1 MYEDDFILKITD
13 LNVKFFQD
21 EGIINAVNGV
31 NLKINEGKSIGIIGE
46 SGCGKSVTAYSIL
59 RLLPST
65 GKIIS
70 GEINYKMRDG
80 KVCDLSKINPNSEE
94 MRNIRGGEISLI
106 FQEPMTA
113 FSPVHKIGDQIC
125 EAILLHQKINKR
137 AARERALELLRL
149 VGISNPSTRLDTYSF
164 QLSGGMCQ
172 RAMIA
177 MALSSNPRLLI
188 ADEPTTA
195 VDVTIQAQV
204 LRLIKDVQRDFNLSL
219 IMITHNLGVI
229 AHMVDY
235 VYVMYLGQVV
245 EAGPVFEIFD
255 NPIHPYTRGLLKSIP
270 KLRNDEGR
278 LASIKGSVPDAYHL
292 PTGCFFHSRCQ
303 SIVGE
308 ACFKQLPETKE
319 LIPNHYVRCHLYAK
333 GEVREN
339 DKTYK

>member
-1 MYEDDFILKITD
+1 MYENDFILNITN

-21 EGIINAVNGV
+21 EGIINAVNAV

-46 SGCGKSVTAYSIL
+46 SGCGKSVTAHSIL

-65 GKIIS
+65 GKITS
-70 GEINYKMRDG
+70 GKINYRMRNG

-94 MRNIRGGEISLI
+94 MRKIRGGEISLI

-125 EAILLHQKINKR
+125 ESILLHQKISKQ
-137 AARERALELLRL
+137 AARERAVELLQL
-149 VGISNPSTRLDTYSF
+149 VGISNPSTKIDEYSF
-164 QLSGGMCQ
+164 RLSGGMCQ

-204 LRLIKDVQRDFNLSL
+204 LKLIKDIQRDFSLSL
-219 IMITHNLGVI
+219 MMITHNLGII

-245 EAGPVFEIFD
+245 EAGSVFEIFD
-255 NPIHPYTRGLLKSIP
+255 DPLHPYTRDLLKSVP
-270 KLRNDEGR
+270 KLKNNKER
-278 LASIKGSVPDAYHL
+278 LASIKGTVPDVYYL
-292 PTGCFFHSRCQ
+292 PKGCFFHSRCQ
-303 SIVGE
+303 SIAGE
-308 ACFKQLPETKE
+308 ACFKQLPKIKE
-319 LIPNHYVRCHLYAK
+319 LIPNHYVRCHLYREE
-333 GEVREN
+333 EVKEN
-339 DKTYK
+339 DKTYR